1 MAKYATNDIRNVGLV
16 GHQGSGKTSLAEA
29 FLFDSKATTR
39 LGSVANETSTLDYEP
54 EEIKRKSSISSAFAS
69 CEWQKKKVTIID
81 TPGDSNFFADTRNCM
96 TSMDAAIVVVS
107 AVDGVQVQTDK
118 AWQYAEELGLPRAVF
133 INKVDRERADF
144 EGTLADVKKSLAE
157 NVVALQIPIGKEDK
171 FTGVVDLLAGKAYRF
186 KVDGSGELTPESI
199 PGDLQGAA
207 KSARE
212 ALIDAVAA
220 TDDSLTEKYL
230 DAGDLTAEELG
241 SGLASAILAGKL
253 FPAFCGSASRNIGVQ
268 PVLDFI
274 ASNFPSPAARPA
286 RKGVDLK
293 GNAVERAPEPAAP
306 FSAQVFKTIV
316 DQFAGKISVFRVWS
330 GTLKA
335 DSGFLNTTRDSAER
349 FGQILVLSGKNSTPA
364 TEVGPGDIVAVAKLK
379 NTFTGD
385 SIADE
390 KAPMKFDALPTATP
404 VISFAIRPKAKGDED
419 KIANALG
426 RIVEEDPTIHISRDA
441 EAKEVLISG
450 MGQLHVEIT
459 VEKIRRKFG
468 VEVEL
473 APPRIPYRETIKG
486 RSMNVEGKHKK
497 QTGGRGQFGVCYIDI
512 EPGSRGTGFVFVDNI
527 VGGAIPRQW
536 IPSVEKGIRNAMN
549 RGIVSG
555 YPVVD
560 VRVTLNDGKYHD
572 VDSSDMAFQMAGS
585 KGFKKGFRAAK
596 PVLLEPLMSL
606 EVTCPDDTMGD
617 VIGDIN
623 QRRGR
628 VLGMDSKGKQQ
639 VIKAT
644 VPMSELLKYAPDL
657 RSITGGRGSFSM
669 EFSHYEELPGPL
681 AEKVMAEFKA
691 EEEDED

>member
-54 EEIKRKSSISSAFAS
+54 EEVKRKSSISSAFAS
-69 CEWQKKKVTIID
+69 CEWKKKKVTIID

-96 TSMDAAIVVVS
+96 TAMDAAIVVVS
-107 AVDGVQVQTDK
+107 AVDGVQVQTDR
-118 AWQYAEELGLPRAVF
+118 AWTYAKDLGLPRAVF
-133 INKVDRERADF
+133 ISKLDRERADF
-144 EGTLADVKKSLAE
+144 DAALAGVKKSLDDD
-157 NVVALQIPIGKEDK
+157 VVALQIPIGKEDK
-171 FTGVVDLLAGKAYRF
+171 FSGMIDLLALEAYRY
-186 KVDGSGELTPESI
+186 KLDGSGDFVAEPVPS
-199 PGDLQGAA
+199 DLEGAV
-207 KSARE
+207 KKARE
-212 ALIDAVAA
+212 SLVDAVAA
-220 TDDSLTEKYL
+220 TDDALTEKYL
-230 DAGDLTAEELG
+230 DQGDLTAEELG
-241 SGLASAILAGKL
+241 TGLASAILAGKL
-253 FPAFCGSASRNIGVQ
+253 FPAFCGSATRNVGAQ
-268 PVLDFI
+268 PILDFI
-274 ASNFPSPAARPA
+274 ASNFPSPAARAA

-293 GNAVERAPEPAAP
+293 GAATERAPDPAAP
-306 FSAQVFKTIV
+306 FGGQVFKTIV

-335 DSGFLNTTRDSAER
+335 DSGFLNTSRETSER
-349 FGQILVLSGKNSTPA
+349 FGQILVLNGKTSSAA
-364 TEVGPGDIVAVAKLK
+364 TEAGPGDIVAVAKLK

-385 SIADE
+385 SIAEE
-390 KAPMKFDALPTATP
+390 KSPVRFEPLPVATP

-426 RIVEEDPTIHISRDA
+426 RIVEEDPTIQISRDA

-486 RSMNVEGKHKK
+486 RSMGVEGKHKK

-512 EPGSRGTGFVFVDNI
+512 EPGTRGSGFEFVDNI
-527 VGGAIPRQW
+527 VGGAIPRQF
-536 IPSVEKGIRNAMN
+536 IPSVEKGIKNAMS

-585 KGFKKGFRAAK
+585 KGFKRGFRAAK
-596 PVLLEPLMSL
+596 PILLEPLMSL
-606 EVTCPDDTMGD
+606 EVSCPDDTMGD

-628 VLGMDSKGKQQ
+628 VLGMDSKGREQI
-639 VIKAT
+639 IKAT